1 MKNDIS
7 VPIKREDVSEKL
19 LGTACYIGDMKL
31 KDMLYAKTLR
41 STEARARLISIKY
54 PEMPLGYFVVDR
66 KDVPGKNII
75 KMIIDDQ
82 PYFAEDTVNYIG
94 EPISLIVG
102 KDKAIINELIA
113 KTKIEYEKIKPI
125 FSINE
130 SIETITPIYGVNNN
144 FAEYRLKKGDMK
156 EARAKAKYI
165 CEDTYET
172 GYQEQFYMEPQG
184 VIAEYRDGKAT
195 IYGSIQCPYYVKNAV
210 VECLG
215 CEPDMVRIVQ
225 ATTGGAFGG
234 KEDYPSLLAGQAI
247 CAAIKVNKP
256 VSLLLE
262 RDEDLEVTTK
272 RHPSRIKIKSFIDES
287 HKILGLEAEIVLD
300 AGAYAGLS
308 GVVLQRAMFAIAGV
322 YNIENIKVKG
332 RAIATNKAVSGAF
345 RGFGSPQAFFAIE
358 MHMENIAKKLRID
371 PLRFRLDNIL
381 KQGDKSTTGGVF
393 RDKIL
398 LQEMVA
404 RVMEMSNY
412 TEKKNSS
419 HLYGNKKCRGLGLSM
434 FFHGCGF
441 TGNGERDHIKGKA
454 RLIKDEEDSVEILI
468 ANVEMGQGAGTT
480 MRKIVSRALDIPIN
494 RVLYRNPDTDRV
506 PDSGPTVASR
516 TTVIVG
522 KLVYDAAMELKAK
535 WQPGILQQAEVE
547 YKYPE
552 GYQWDNDSFSGDAYT
567 SYSWGVNVIEV
578 EMDTI
583 TYESEI
589 KGVWA
594 VFDIGKPI
602 DDRNVKGQIDGG
614 IVQGLGYGGM
624 EVMENVSGRFKQR
637 SSADYIIPTAVDI
650 PTIQSELMCEP
661 YLGGPFGAKGLGEL
675 SLVGSPIAYA
685 MAVEDALG
693 IRINSIPIRPE
704 FLMEVGTDDKRNHFK
719 TKR

>member
-7 VPIKREDVSEKL
+7 VPVDREDVSEKL

-31 KDMLYAKTLR
+31 EDMLYAKTLR
-41 STEARARLISIKY
+41 STEPRARLISINY
-54 PEMPLGYFVVDR
+54 PELPLGYFVVDR

-94 EPISLIVG
+94 EPIALIVG
-102 KDKAIINELIA
+102 KDKVVINELIA
-113 KTKIEYEKIKPI
+113 KTTIEYEKIKPI
-125 FSINE
+125 FTMDGSF
-130 SIETITPIYGVNNN
+130 ETITPIFGDHNS
-144 FAEYRLKKGDMK
+144 FAEYCFKKGNLK
-156 EARAKAKYI
+156 EARAMAKYI

-172 GYQEQFYMEPQG
+172 GYQEQFYLEPQG
-184 VIAEYRDGKAT
+184 VIAEYKDGKAT
-195 IYGSIQCPYYVKNAV
+195 IHGSIQCPYYVKNAV

-215 CEPDMVRIVQ
+215 CAPDMVRIVQ
-225 ATTGGAFGG
+225 TTTGGAFGG

-256 VSLLLE
+256 VCLLLE
-262 RDEDLEVTTK
+262 RNEDLEVTTK
-272 RHPSRIKIKSFIDES
+272 RHPSRIKIKSYIDES
-287 HKILGLEAEIVLD
+287 YKLTGMEADIVLD

-332 RAIATNKAVSGAF
+332 KAIATNKAVSGAF

-358 MHMENIAKKLRID
+358 MHMENIAKKLDID
-371 PLRFRLDNIL
+371 PLEFRLNKIL

-398 LQEMVA
+398 LYEMVD

-412 TEKKNSS
+412 KKKK
-419 HLYGNKKCRGLGLSM
+419 YGRQSYDNKKRRGLGLSM

-441 TGNGERDHIKGKA
+441 TGNGERDHIKGRA
-454 RLIKDEEDSVEILI
+454 RLVKDEEDKVEILI
-468 ANVEMGQGAGTT
+468 ANVEMGQGAQTT
-480 MRKIVSRALDIPIN
+480 MRKIVSSALDIPLN
-494 RVLYRNPDTDRV
+494 RVLFINPDTDRV

-522 KLVYDAAMELKAK
+522 KLVYDAAIALKAK
-535 WQPGILQQAEVE
+535 WKPGIFQQEEVE
-547 YKYPE
+547 YQYPE
-552 GYQWDNDSFSGDAYT
+552 GYQWDNDRFAGDAYT
-567 SYSWGVNVIEV
+567 SYSWGVNVVEV
-578 EMDTI
+578 EVDTI

-594 VFDIGKPI
+594 VFDIGKSI
-602 DDRNVKGQIDGG
+602 DDRMVKGQIDGG

-624 EVMENVSGRFKQR
+624 EVMDNIGGKFKQKT
-637 SSADYIIPTAVDI
+637 STDYIIPTAVDVPI
-650 PTIQSELMCEP
+650 IQSELMCEP
-661 YLGGPFGAKGLGEL
+661 YAEGPFGAKGLGEL
-675 SLVGSPIAYA
+675 SLIGSPIAYA

-693 IRINSIPIRPE
+693 IRINKIPIRPE
-704 FLMEVGTDDKRNHFK
+704 FLMEVAERGKRNSFK
-719 TKR
+719 SKR

>member
-7 VPIKREDVSEKL
+7 TPVKREDVSEKL
-19 LGTACYIGDMKL
+19 LGTACYIGDLKL
-31 KDMLYAKTLR
+31 EDMMYARTLR
-41 STEARARLISIKY
+41 STEPRARLISIKY

-82 PYFAEDTVNYIG
+82 PYFAEDIVNYIG
-94 EPISLIVG
+94 EPIALIVG
-102 KDKAIINELIA
+102 KDKTIINELIS
-113 KTKIEYEKIKPI
+113 KTNIEYEKIKPI
-125 FSINE
+125 FSIDE
-130 SIETITPIYGVNNN
+130 RHETTTPIYGDSNT
-144 FAEYRLKKGDMK
+144 FAAYRLKKGDIS
-156 EARAKAKYI
+156 EARAKARYI
-165 CEDTYET
+165 CEDIYET
-172 GYQEQFYMEPQG
+172 GYQEQFYMETQG
-184 VIAEYRDGKAT
+184 VIAEYQEGKAT

-215 CEPDMVRIVQ
+215 CAPDMVRIVQ

-256 VSLLLE
+256 VCLLLE

-272 RHPSRIKIKSFIDES
+272 RHPSRIKIKSFIDEN
-287 HKILGLEAEIVLD
+287 HKILGMDAEIMLD

-358 MHMENIAKKLRID
+358 MHMQNVAKKLRID
-371 PLRFRLDNIL
+371 PLQFRLDNIL

-398 LQEMVA
+398 LHEMVA

-412 TEKKNSS
+412 AEKKRSFQGSDNQ
-419 HLYGNKKCRGLGLSM
+419 KRRGLGLSM

-454 RLIKDEEDSVEILI
+454 RLIKNEEDIVEILI

-480 MRKIVSRALDIPIN
+480 MRKIVSAALDIPIS
-494 RVLYRNPDTDRV
+494 RVMYRNPDTDRV

-522 KLVYDAAMELKAK
+522 KLVYDAAVELKAK
-535 WQPGILQQAEVE
+535 WQQGVQQQAEIE
-547 YKYPE
+547 YQYPE
-552 GYQWDNDSFSGDAYT
+552 GYQWDNESFAGDAYT
-567 SYSWGVNVIEV
+567 SYSWGVNVVDVEV
-578 EMDTI
+578 DTI

-594 VFDIGKPI
+594 VFDIGKSI

-614 IVQGLGYGGM
+614 IVQGLGYGAM
-624 EVMENVSGRFKQR
+624 EVMENVGGRFKQR
-637 SSADYIIPTAVDI
+637 TSADYIIPTAMDI
-650 PTIQSELMCEP
+650 PMIQSELMCEP
-661 YLGGPFGAKGLGEL
+661 YTEGPFGAKGLGEL

-693 IRINSIPIRPE
+693 IRINSIPVRPE
-704 FLMEVGTDDKRNHFK
+704 FLMEVAENDKRNHFK

>member
-1 MKNDIS
+1 MKDDIS
-7 VPIKREDVSEKL
+7 VPVRRADVSEKL
-19 LGTACYIGDMKL
+19 LGTACYIGDMKIP
-31 KDMLYAKTLR
+31 DMLYAKTLR
-41 STEARARLISIKY
+41 STEPRARIIKVRY
-54 PEMPLGYFVVDR
+54 PEMPLGYYVVDR
-66 KDVPGKNII
+66 RDVPGRNII

-82 PYFAEDTVNYIG
+82 PYFAEDIVNYIG
-94 EPISLIVG
+94 EPIALIVG
-102 KDKAIINELIA
+102 PDKAVINELIA
-113 KTKIEYEKIKPI
+113 KTSIEYEKIKPI

-130 SIETITPIYGVNNN
+130 GLEIITPIYGANNS
-144 FAEYRLKKGDMK
+144 FAEYRLKKGDLK
-156 EARAKAKYI
+156 EARAKAKYV

-184 VIAEYRDGKAT
+184 VIAEYKEGKAI

-210 VECLG
+210 VDCLG
-215 CEPDMVRIVQ
+215 CEPDKVRIVQ

-256 VSLLLE
+256 VCLLLE

-272 RHPSRIKIKSFIDES
+272 RHPSRIKIKSFIDEG
-287 HKILGLEAEIVLD
+287 HKVLGMEVEIVLD

-322 YNIENIKVKG
+322 YNIENLKIKG

-358 MHMENIAKKLRID
+358 MHMENIAKKLQLN
-371 PLRFRLDNIL
+371 PLEFRLSNIL

-398 LQEMVA
+398 LNEMVA
-404 RVMEMSNY
+404 RVIEMSNY
-412 TEKKNSS
+412 TEKKKSYHEHHS
-419 HLYGNKKCRGLGLSM
+419 KKRSGLGLSM

-454 RLIKDEEDSVEILI
+454 RLLKDEEDRVEILI

-480 MRKIVSRALDIPIN
+480 MRKIVSRALDIPID
-494 RVLYRNPDTDRV
+494 RVLFKNPDTDRV

-522 KLVYDAAMELKAK
+522 RLVYDAAMELKSK

-547 YKYPE
+547 YQYPE
-552 GYQWDNDSFSGDAYT
+552 GYQWDNDNFSGDAYT
-567 SYSWGVNVIEV
+567 SYSWGVNVVEV
-578 EMDTI
+578 EVDTI

-594 VFDIGKPI
+594 VFDIGKSI
-602 DDRNVKGQIDGG
+602 DDRNVRGQIDGG

-624 EVMENVSGRFKQR
+624 EVMENTGGRFKQR
-637 SSADYIIPTAVDI
+637 TSADYIIPTAMDI
-650 PTIQSELMCEP
+650 PVIESELMCEP
-661 YLGGPFGAKGLGEL
+661 YSAGPFGAKGLGEL

-704 FLMEVGTDDKRNHFK
+704 LLMEVRTDDKRNHFK

>member
-1 MKNDIS
+1 MKDDIS
-7 VPIKREDVSEKL
+7 VPVKREDVSEKL
-19 LGTACYIGDMKL
+19 LGTACYIGDMRL
-31 KDMLYAKTLR
+31 EDMLYAKTLR
-41 STEARARLISIKY
+41 STESRARLISINY
-54 PEMPLGYFVVDR
+54 PEIPLGYFVIDR

-75 KMIIDDQ
+75 KMILEDQ
-82 PYFAEDTVNYIG
+82 PYFAEDIVNYIG
-94 EPISLIVG
+94 EPIALIVG
-102 KDKAIINELIA
+102 KEKAIINELIA
-113 KTKIEYEKIKPI
+113 KTTIEYEKIKPVFFI
-125 FSINE
+125 DE
-130 SIETITPIYGVNNN
+130 SFKTTTPIFGADNK
-144 FAEYRLKKGDMK
+144 FAEYSFKKGDLK

-172 GYQEQFYMEPQG
+172 GYQEQFYLEPQG
-184 VIAEYRDGKAT
+184 VIAQYVEGKAT

-215 CEPDMVRIVQ
+215 CAPDRVRIVQ
-225 ATTGGAFGG
+225 TTTGGAFGG

-256 VSLLLE
+256 VCLLLD
-262 RDEDLEVTTK
+262 RNEDLEATTK
-272 RHPSRIKIKSFIDES
+272 RHPSNIKIKSYIDES
-287 HKILGLEAEIVLD
+287 YKVIGMEADIVLD

-332 RAIATNKAVSGAF
+332 KAIATNKAVSGAF

-358 MHMENIAKKLRID
+358 MHMENIAKKLDID
-371 PLRFRLDNIL
+371 PLEFRLHNTL

-398 LQEMVA
+398 LREMVD
-404 RVMEMSNY
+404 RVLDMSNY
-412 TEKKNSS
+412 TKKKNVKNEVGS
-419 HLYGNKKCRGLGLSM
+419 KKLTGLGLSM

-441 TGNGERDHIKGKA
+441 TGNGERDHIKGRA
-454 RLIKDEEDSVEILI
+454 RLVKDEEDKVEILI

-480 MRKIVSRALDIPIN
+480 MRKIASSALDIPLN
-494 RVLYRNPDTDRV
+494 EVLFINPDTDRV

-522 KLVYDAAMELKAK
+522 KLVYDAAIELKAK
-535 WQPGILQQAEVE
+535 WKAGIRQQVEVE
-547 YKYPE
+547 YQYPE
-552 GYQWDNDSFSGDAYT
+552 GYQWDNDHFSGDAYT
-567 SYSWGVNVIEV
+567 SYSWGVNVVEV
-578 EMDTI
+578 ELDRI
-583 TYESEI
+583 TFESEI

-594 VFDIGKPI
+594 VFDIGKSI
-602 DDRNVKGQIDGG
+602 DDRIVKGQIDGG

-624 EVMENVSGRFKQR
+624 EVMENIDGRFKQR
-637 SSADYIIPTAVDI
+637 TSTDYIIPTAMDI
-650 PTIQSELMCEP
+650 PIIQSELMCEP
-661 YLGGPFGAKGLGEL
+661 YSDGPYGAKGLGEL

-685 MAVEDALG
+685 MALEDALG
-693 IRINSIPIRPE
+693 IRINKIPVRPE
-704 FLMEVGTDDKRNHFK
+704 FLMEVAENDKRNCFK